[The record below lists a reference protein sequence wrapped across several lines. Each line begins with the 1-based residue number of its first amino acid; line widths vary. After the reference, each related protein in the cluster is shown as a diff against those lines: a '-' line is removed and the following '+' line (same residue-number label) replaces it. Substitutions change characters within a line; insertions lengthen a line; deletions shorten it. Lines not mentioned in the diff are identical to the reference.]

1 MARSAKS
8 NQSKAEADSAGSAGM
23 TGGAMRDLEPLFAP
37 QSIAVVGASRRL
49 GTAGSEILKNLILGS
64 FAGVIYPVNPK
75 SKSLM
80 GIRCVPTVSAIDDQV
95 DLAVVIVP
103 SNSVEAVLG
112 ECADHGTRH
121 FIVISAGF
129 KEVGGEGVERENR
142 LKTLA
147 KERGLSILGPNCLGL
162 INTAPSVSMNAAFGG
177 TMPKAGCMG
186 LISQSGALAAA
197 LLDYAKGRGIGFSR
211 FVSFGNKAD
220 INEIDLLQSLAADP
234 ATKVILMYVEDLS
247 SGQTFVDVAHGITH
261 GRHPKPILA
270 IKTGRTQ
277 EGAAAAASHTGSLA
291 GSDEVYDAVFSQAG
305 VIRVESVEDLFDYA
319 EVFAEPAL
327 PRGRRTAIITNA
339 GGPGIMATDAC
350 IRYGLKLSK
359 FQEYTI
365 KSLKFQMPPT
375 GSLKNPVDVIG
386 DARHDRYRAAMD
398 AVTADEEV
406 DQVMVLVTPQA
417 MTDAKE
423 IAQVVVEMESY
434 CEKPIVACMMG
445 ESDVEPGVR
454 VLKEH
459 GVPTYQFPENA
470 MRSMSAKARFAEWIR
485 SPIRDYRRFEVDKD
499 GVDRLF
505 QEESAAGRNQLV
517 EIRALEALAHYGFPI
532 VPYKLAKSADEAA
545 AAAAEMGFPVV
556 LKISGPKIL
565 HKTDVGGVRLNLTD
579 EGSVRSAYEGMIQ
592 SVRGKLGSEVE
603 IWGVVV
609 QKMLQPGKEI
619 ILGMTRD
626 PRFGPLL
633 MFGLGGI
640 YTEALRD
647 VAFRLAPI
655 RENVASEMIKDI
667 RSYRLLEGV
676 RGESPSDVAAI
687 AECLMRLSQLV
698 TEHARVKELDIN
710 PLIVYPRG
718 KGCMVAD
725 ARIILSER

>member
-8 NQSKAEADSAGSAGM
+8 NSSKPEMNQAAGPAE
-23 TGGAMRDLEPLFAP
+23 TGRAVRDLEPLFAP
-37 QSIAVVGASRRL
+37 QSIAVIGASRRL
-49 GTAGSEILKNLILGS
+49 GTAGSEILKNLVIGS
-64 FAGVIYPVNPK
+64 FGGVIYPVNPK

-80 GIRCVPTVSAIDDQV
+80 GIRCVPAASAIDDKV

-103 SNSVEAVLG
+103 SNSVEAVLS
-112 ECADHGTRH
+112 ECADHGTKH

-129 KEVGGEGVERENR
+129 KELGGEGVERENR
-142 LKTLA
+142 LKALA

-162 INTAPSVSMNAAFGG
+162 INTAPGVSMNAAFGG
-177 TMPKAGCMG
+177 ALPKAGCMG

-220 INEIDLLQSLAADP
+220 INEIDLLQSLAGDP

-247 SGQTFVDVAHGITH
+247 SGQAFVDVAHSITH
-261 GRHPKPILA
+261 GRNPKPILA

-319 EVFAEPAL
+319 EVFAEPTL

-359 FQEYTI
+359 FQEYTV

-386 DARHDRYRAAMD
+386 DARHDRYRAALD

-417 MTDAKE
+417 MTNAKE
-423 IAQVVVEMESY
+423 IAEVVVEMESY

-470 MRSMSAKARFAEWIR
+470 MRSMAAKARFAEWIR
-485 SPIRDYRRFEVDKD
+485 SPILDYRRFEVNRAA
-499 GVDRLF
+499 VDELF
-505 QEESAAGRNQLV
+505 RQEATAGRNQLV
-517 EIRALEALAHYGFPI
+517 EVRALEAFTHYGFPI

-545 AAAAEMGFPVV
+545 AAATEMGFPVV
-556 LKISGPKIL
+556 MKISGPKIL
-565 HKTDVGGVRLNLTD
+565 HKTDVGGVKLNLTD
-579 EGSVRSAYEGMIQ
+579 ESSVRAAYEAMIQ

-603 IWGVVV
+603 IWGVLV

-655 RENVASEMIKDI
+655 RENVSSEMIKDI

-676 RGESPSDVAAI
+676 RGEPPSDLTAI
-687 AECLMRLSQLV
+687 ADCLMRLSQMV
-698 TEHARVKELDIN
+698 TDSPRIKELDIN

-725 ARIILSER
+725 ARIILSES